1 MPVPAE
7 RFDAPAAWSAFVII
21 VVIAF
26 LVTWVVTDRLHVRRT
41 PYIGILSALV
51 VALGAGYLGW
61 SGTSMRELVVDG
73 WGWGVVAGILVGGM
87 LTPLVRRLPA
97 TESTGTRVSLGRY
110 AWEGLVYGVD
120 EAIFLASL
128 PVIVI
133 WQAMSDAGW
142 TEGAGRTVVTGV
154 LAVAGAV
161 LVILVHH
168 LGYAEFRRPSARRE
182 LAGALFGC
190 GLQAAAF
197 AVTGNLIAPILAH
210 VILHAQL
217 LTRHVQMPPEDR
229 PRIEIAYLAGSE
241 RVHERARASGERVP
255 HR

>member
-7 RFDAPAAWSAFVII
+7 RFDAPAAWGAYAA
-21 VVIAF
+21 VVVLAF

-51 VALGAGYLGW
+51 LALGAGYLAW
-61 SGTSMRELVVDG
+61 SGTSLRELVVDG

-87 LTPLVRRLPA
+87 LTPLVRRLPP
-97 TESTGTRVSLGRY
+97 TEPAGTRVSPGRY
-110 AWEGLVYGVD
+110 AWEGLVYGFA
-120 EAIFLASL
+120 EAIILASL

-133 WQAMSDAGW
+133 WQAMADAGW
-142 TEGAGRTVVTGV
+142 TEGAGRTAATGA

-182 LAGALFGC
+182 LLGTLFGC
-190 GLQAAAF
+190 GLQAVAF
-197 AVTGNLIAPILAH
+197 AVTGNLIAPVLAH

-217 LTRHVQMPPEDR
+217 LTRHVQMPPEDGSR
-229 PRIEIAYLAGSE
+229 FELAYLAGSE
-241 RVHERARASGERVP
+241 RVHERVRASGERVP
-255 HR
+255 RR

>member
-7 RFDAPAAWSAFVII
+7 RFDAPAAWGAYAA
-21 VVIAF
+21 VVVLAF
-26 LVTWVVTDRLHVRRT
+26 LVTWVATDRLHVRRT

-51 VALGAGYLGW
+51 LALGAGYLAW
-61 SGTSMRELVVDG
+61 SGTSLRELVVDG

-87 LTPLVRRLPA
+87 LTPLVRRLPP
-97 TESTGTRVSLGRY
+97 TEPAGTRVSPSRY
-110 AWEGLVYGVD
+110 AWEGLVYGFA
-120 EAIFLASL
+120 EAIILASL

-133 WQAMSDAGW
+133 WQAMADAGW
-142 TEGAGRTVVTGV
+142 TEGAGRTAATGA

-182 LAGALFGC
+182 LLGTLFGC
-190 GLQAAAF
+190 GLQAVAF
-197 AVTGNLIAPILAH
+197 AVTGNLIAPVLAH

-217 LTRHVQMPPEDR
+217 LTRHVQMPPEDGSR
-229 PRIEIAYLAGSE
+229 TELAYLAGSE
-241 RVHERARASGERVP
+241 RVHERVRASGERVP
-255 HR
+255 RR

>member
-1 MPVPAE
+1 MPVPSG
-7 RFDAPAAWSAFVII
+7 RFDAPAAWGAFVAI
-21 VVIAF
+21 VVLAF

-41 PYIGILSALV
+41 PYIGVLSALV
-51 VALGAGYLGW
+51 LALGAGYLAW
-61 SGTSMRELVVDG
+61 SGTSLRELAVDG
-73 WGWGVVAGILVGGM
+73 WGWGVVAGILVAGI
-87 LTPLVRRLPA
+87 LTPLVRRLPP
-97 TESTGTRVSLGRY
+97 TEPMQTPVSLRRY
-110 AWEGLVYGVD
+110 AWEALIYGFD
-120 EAIFLASL
+120 EAVILASL
-128 PVIVI
+128 PVILI

-142 TEGAGRTVVTGV
+142 TEGAGRTVATGA

-182 LAGALFGC
+182 LVGALFGC

-217 LTRHVQMPPEDR
+217 LARHIQMPPEDGSR
-229 PRIEIAYLAGSE
+229 TELAYLAGSE
-241 RVHERARASGERVP
+241 RVHERVRASGERVP
-255 HR
+255 RR